1 MAEVTVHNMP
11 SVYVMETDMPMS
23 MVNDLNEY
31 LDEYLEDQNKKSL
44 AGTLV
49 GQIAQG
55 EQLLM
60 DNTDPR
66 LEEYNNLICSL
77 GADYINFFNNNIG
90 SRLSSPKAV
99 AIDETWSVHSYEG
112 DYNPIHDHGTKTIMG
127 ISTTGWTKVP
137 QQILNQP
144 TAGSPNYSL
153 YNTSGDCDG
162 YIAFNYGRNELMNT
176 ERLRPPQ
183 SFVMKPEVGKLLV
196 FPSWLQHMVY
206 PFKGEGERRTVAS
219 NLNCW
224 NVPDVADQ
232 LKESWEVPEESLTTE
247 KENVRNN

>member
-11 SVYVMETDMPMS
+11 SVFVMETQMPEG
-23 MVNDLNEY
+23 MVEDLNDY
-31 LDEYLEDQNKKSL
+31 LDEYVEDENKKSL
-44 AGTLV
+44 ADTLV

-60 DNTDPR
+60 DNADPR
-66 LEEYNNLICSL
+66 VKEYTDFVCGL
-77 GADYINFFNNNIG
+77 GADYINFFSQNTG
-90 SRLSSPKAV
+90 AMLKTPKAV

-127 ISTTGWTKVP
+127 ISSTSWTKVP
-137 QQILNQP
+137 QQILDQP
-144 TAGSPNYSL
+144 TAGTSSYSL
-153 YNTSGDCDG
+153 YNASGDCDG
-162 YIAFNYGRNELMNT
+162 YIAFQYGRNELMNT
-176 ERLRPPQ
+176 DRLRPPQ
-183 SFVMKPEVGKLLV
+183 SFVIQPEVGKLLV

-224 NVPDVADQ
+224 DMQEQPT
-232 LKESWEVPEESLTTE
+232 EIEEGEEDGNDS
-247 KENVRNN
+247 

>member
-11 SVYVMETDMPMS
+11 SVYVMETEMPIS

-31 LDEYLEDQNKKSL
+31 LDEYKEAQDKKSL
-44 AGTLV
+44 ADTLV
-49 GQIAQG
+49 GQISQG

-60 DNTDPR
+60 DNADPR
-66 LEEYNNLICSL
+66 LEEYNDFVCNL
-77 GADYINFFNNNIG
+77 GADYINYFSQNTG
-90 SRLSSPKAV
+90 TRLKAPKAV

-144 TAGSPNYSL
+144 TAGSPQYSL
-153 YNTSGDCDG
+153 YQASGDCDG
-162 YIAFNYGRNELMNT
+162 YIAFQYGRNELMNT

-224 NVPDVADQ
+224 DVN
-232 LKESWEVPEESLTTE
+232 E
-247 KENVRNN
+247 KTR

>member
-11 SVYVMETDMPMS
+11 SVYVMETEMPIS
-23 MVNDLNEY
+23 MVNDLNDY
-31 LDEYLEDQNKKSL
+31 LDEYKEDQDKKSL
-44 AGTLV
+44 ANTLV
-49 GQIAQG
+49 GQISQG

-60 DNTDPR
+60 DNEDSR
-66 LEEYNNLICSL
+66 VKEYSEFICSL
-77 GADYINFFNNNIG
+77 GADYVNFFFNSTGNKLKNQ
-90 SRLSSPKAV
+90 KAIT
-99 AIDETWSVHSYEG
+99 IDETWSVHSYAG

-137 QQILNQP
+137 QQILEQP
-144 TAGSPNYSL
+144 TAGSPQYSL
-153 YNTSGDCDG
+153 YHASGDCDG

-183 SFVMKPEVGKLLV
+183 SFMMKPEVGKLLV

-224 NVPDVADQ
+224 DVQ
-232 LKESWEVPEESLTTE
+232 PTE
-247 KENVRNN
+247 DATN